1 MTTTTA
7 TATDIK
13 VGDRILD
20 NVGASNFAIFEV
32 ESVQLNVTRSGRAV
46 WTFDGYRSVNAGR
59 SGPDRF
65 SLLDGDTVE
74 VIA

>member
-1 MTTTTA
+1 MTTNTA

-13 VGDRILD
+13 PGDRILD
-20 NVGASNFAIFEV
+20 TVGSSNFAIFEV
-32 ESVQLNVTRSGRAV
+32 EAVQMGVTHSGRIV
-46 WTFDGYRSVNAGR
+46 WTFDGYRNVNAGR

-65 SLLDGDTVE
+65 SLLEGDTVE